1 MHALCVSSGCSS
13 PSNTVTASVQT
24 NGHRPGMGDEGQG
37 MVLHEPILGSQGIFQ
52 CLWLRKRLLTSAW
65 KVSWASVLWCLSVLL
80 TVVGSV
86 WMVSH
91 PAPPHPW
98 LAWYLCLHCHPGGA
112 SMQTTAQVP
121 ALSLW
126 PALHSAHISV
136 LFLRSVLEAVPFWV
150 LKDTQLWLIPAK
162 SLCYARMLSWVH
174 RTPWRPY
181 ETITSL
187 AAYFKGRTL
196 KQREEKLL
204 MQDHSGPGG
213 KHSFRLQMPELHW
226 LTGPVNISIVVGFS

>member
-1 MHALCVSSGCSS
+1 MPPVWVMDVAPLQTQWQHQFRQMDIGRGWVMRARAWCYRS
-13 PSNTVTASVQT
+13 PSWVLRVFFSVFDL
-24 NGHRPGMGDEGQG
+24 GRGFWL
-37 MVLHEPILGSQGIFQ
+37 LHE
-52 CLWLRKRLLTSAW
+52 
-65 KVSWASVLWCLSVLL
+65 KVPWASVLWSLSVLL
-80 TVVGSV
+80 TVVESV

-112 SMQTTAQVP
+112 SMQRTAQVP
-121 ALSLW
+121 VLSLW

-150 LKDTQLWLIPAK
+150 LTDTQLWLIPAK
-162 SLCYARMLSWVH
+162 GLCYARMLLWVH
-174 RTPWRPY
+174 LTPWRPY
-181 ETITSL
+181 ETITSI
-187 AAYFKGRTL
+187 AAYVKGRTL

-204 MQDHSGPGG
+204 LQDHSGPGG

-226 LTGPVNISIVVGFS
+226 LIGPVNLSIVVGFS